1 MSQNLKLINKGDRCT
16 PATYQFGRNE
26 RLNIHPNN
34 YADLTD
40 ANTGACIRTFEW
52 DFVRNMGYSPAKLLA
67 GNEIDQFLDTPCTA
81 ALTATK
87 SGLKHIA
94 GGNAAAAESINF
106 TARYVQTGDV
116 VTPGRANGLATFAL
130 EYN

>member
-1 MSQNLKLINKGDRCT
+1 VKINESSNL
-16 PATYQFGRNE
+16 P
-26 RLNIHPNN
+26 
-34 YADLTD
+34 
-40 ANTGACIRTFEW
+40 
-52 DFVRNMGYSPAKLLA
+52 V
-67 GNEIDQFLDTPCTA
+67 
-81 ALTATK
+81 
-87 SGLKHIA
+87 LKHIA